1 MKKGYIIFNGIR
13 FPYYLVDHA
22 IAWAEK
28 NKTGLVALFLKGGEQ
43 EEGYPFPS
51 DLDAAEKLKNK
62 EDAEKDDEAII
73 RDDTKLLQHM
83 AKSKGV
89 EIQVEELKDPTIN
102 EVLKKIKDAAVV
114 FVDANADPDDIAA
127 PTKFTLKELVGKL
140 GLPVEQVDEEE

>member
-28 NKTGLVALFLKGGEQ
+28 NKAGLSAIFLKGGEE

-51 DLDAAEKLKNK
+51 DLDSAEKLKNK
-62 EDAEKDDEAII
+62 EDAEKDDEALI
-73 RDDTKLLQHM
+73 RGDMKLLRDM

-89 EIQVEELKDPTIN
+89 EIEVEEFNDPTMD

-127 PTKFTLKELVGKL
+127 PTKFTLNDLTGKISAY
-140 GLPVEQVDEEE
+140 VERVDDED

>member
-28 NKTGLVALFLKGGEQ
+28 NKSGLFALFLRGEEE

-51 DLDAAEKLKNK
+51 DLDAAEKLMDK
-62 EDAEKDDEAII
+62 EDAERDDKELIKG
-73 RDDTKLLQHM
+73 DTKLLFDM

-89 EIQVEELKDPTIN
+89 EIQVEELNDPTID
-102 EVLKKIKDAAVV
+102 EALKKIKDAAVV

-140 GLPVEQVDEEE
+140 GVQVEEVRDVD

>member
-28 NKTGLVALFLKGGEQ
+28 NKAALYAVFLKGGEE

-51 DLDAAEKLKNK
+51 DLDAAEKLMNK
-62 EDAEKDDEAII
+62 EDAEKDDDALIK
-73 RDDTKLLQHM
+73 DDMKLLHDM

-89 EIQVEELKDPTIN
+89 ELQAEELNDPTID
-102 EVLKKIKDAAVV
+102 EVLKKVKDATVV

-127 PTKFTLKELVGKL
+127 PTKFTLNELLGKL
-140 GLPVEQVDEEE
+140 GVPVEQIHEEE